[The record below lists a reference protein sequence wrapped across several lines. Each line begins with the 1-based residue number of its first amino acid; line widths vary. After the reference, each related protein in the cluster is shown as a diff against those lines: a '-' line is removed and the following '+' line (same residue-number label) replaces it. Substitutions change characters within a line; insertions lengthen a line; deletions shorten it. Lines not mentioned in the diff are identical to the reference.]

1 MRPRPRPPLLAL
13 LLALP
18 AASPLA
24 AQSSAPDSVAAEA
37 RDVAAIDW
45 VRLVVVE
52 GDYEAAAAQAHPA
65 VASQMTASA
74 LRSAMAQLGPQLG
87 ALDSLEPQA
96 QRMEQG
102 LHLVILTGGFAAG
115 TFDVLVYMNEEHQVA
130 GFFVRPPGA

>member
-1 MRPRPRPPLLAL
+1 MQPRFLPLLAL
-13 LLALP
+13 LLAVP
-18 AASPLA
+18 AASPLS
-24 AQSSAPDSVAAEA
+24 AQSSAQDSAAAGA
-37 RDVAAIDW
+37 RDEAAIEW
-45 VRLVVVE
+45 VRLVVVD

-87 ALDSLEPQA
+87 TLDSLEPQA

-102 LHLVILTGGFAAG
+102 LHLVVLTGEFGAG
-115 TFDVLVYMNEEHQVA
+115 TFDVLVFMNEQHQVA